1 MNSPWLAPSD
11 FLGTI
16 PPQDRAELLALA
28 QRRAYRR
35 QEFIFQLG
43 APCEYVYLLSQGRVK
58 IFGLSAL
65 GKEVIHW
72 FCLPGELFGLAE
84 MARGGPRRVYAQA
97 CVDCEVFAVPPDQFK
112 AFLGR
117 RPATSMAV
125 IDLLSSRLRVLGDM
139 LQNLTSDDVT
149 TRVVKLLLRL
159 CGRYGKRVEHQIC
172 LDLPLTHQEMADMIG
187 ATRQTVTTV
196 LGDLKRMAAV
206 RIENHQIWIERED
219 LLERIV
225 NEAHAARSSATR
237 SGNP

>member
-1 MNSPWLAPSD
+1 MTSPWFAPSD

-16 PPQDRAELLALA
+16 PSSDRSELIELS
-28 QRRAYRR
+28 QRRSYRR
-35 QEFIFQLG
+35 HEFIFQLG
-43 APCEYVYLLSQGRVK
+43 SPCEHVYLLSQGRVK

-72 FCLPGELFGLAE
+72 FCLPGDLFGLAE

-97 CVDCEVFAVPPDQFK
+97 CVDCELFAVPIDQFK
-112 AFLGR
+112 TFLALH
-117 RPATSMAV
+117 PSTSMAV
-125 IDLLSSRLRVLGDM
+125 IDVLSYRLRALGDM

-159 CGRYGKRVEHQIC
+159 CSRYGKRVDGQIC

-196 LGDLKRMAAV
+196 LGELKRRGAV
-206 RIENHQIWIERED
+206 RVENHQIRIERED
-219 LLERIV
+219 VLERII
-225 NEAHAARSSATR
+225 NAAHTADMVPPPR
-237 SGNP
+237 